1 MDESESDDVVATEDQ
16 WEYHVVRPPRE
27 GTKKE
32 ARDPSERLA
41 ELGERGW
48 ELTETIEYV
57 GGGTKYFVFKR
68 PASIGAEG

>member
-1 MDESESDDVVATEDQ
+1 MDESERDDPVPTADR
-16 WEYHVVRPPRE
+16 WEYNVVRPPRE

-32 ARDPSERLA
+32 ARDPSEQLA
-41 ELGERGW
+41 GLGERGW

-68 PASIGAEG
+68 PASVGAEK